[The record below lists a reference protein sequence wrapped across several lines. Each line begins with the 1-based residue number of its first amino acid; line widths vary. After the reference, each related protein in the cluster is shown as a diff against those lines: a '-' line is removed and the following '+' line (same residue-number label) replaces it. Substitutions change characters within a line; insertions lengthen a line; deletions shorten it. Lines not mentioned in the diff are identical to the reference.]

1 MQHDVGMS
9 GGEQHNEVIERCLAF
24 CREHGVTERGMA
36 IAEEAMRSDP
46 ARRVDSRS
54 MSPNYTTRFPSQ
66 KMGVVVQAES
76 RTIELASI
84 YMKEFE
90 KGVLGYWDQPGHKV
104 DLRYKSGKRTVRV
117 QATMDFFVVSEGFIG
132 FEEDKPAEQLAK
144 LCEKSPGRYRYNDKT
159 EKYEIPPLD
168 DYLDGTGLGSRVVSD
183 QDIETRYVENLAF
196 LYDFAADP
204 FTPEY
209 RDAICSLQEI
219 LRSLGCVTIGE
230 VEKKLS
236 IAREQIFKAIWD
248 GELAADL
255 EGSSLNEPEQ
265 MPIAISKQ
273 DLIAP
278 MLDEPLIAVD
288 RLPEGSPAAVQEA
301 VQRYKFILP
310 LLEKECTA
318 DEAAVAA
325 GVSIRTVFR
334 WKKAFEEDGGID
346 GLGSAHWRK
355 GNRLPKVPSHIEELM
370 ADFIDSHY
378 LTKSNKQRNHVYQL
392 IKDACKQKGFSPPS
406 KKTFYRRLD
415 EISDTKANKERK
427 GAKSAYQSM
436 AYRGLCDVGDED
448 WPFSEATRFLERCHI
463 DHTPM
468 DVELIDE
475 DGVEAGKPWLTLMV
489 DEYTSYVLA
498 FYLGF
503 DSPSAVTL
511 MCVIRLMVIS
521 HEVFPESVVVD
532 GGKEFESIYFEKLMA
547 KFRTAIISRK
557 GKPRGGGS
565 VERFF
570 GFLDLMVTHNLT
582 GNTTLTKNVR
592 KLSASHNP
600 KKLAI
605 WQPRELQ
612 DGLGEI
618 FEFFNS
624 SYPIYDTK
632 SPSSLRDISLRK
644 RGMRK
649 ARKVQ
654 YDDDFYMRTL
664 PESKRRT
671 AQLRRGKTIQVNRVE
686 YWHSSFRAVRRDG
699 ETVPVRYDPFNL
711 NHVYIFY
718 KQEWIKCRAVRRQH
732 RKASE
737 LEGAFLA
744 QLRKRMLYLNEKA
757 KDEARTEM
765 AALVERLDEKQV
777 SSLMFQESVVAE
789 EDGGDVVAGV
799 VESGDDSQSED
810 DVWGIAIPKSSW
822 SDL

>member
-1 MQHDVGMS
+1 MRHDVAMCDS
-9 GGEQHNEVIERCLAF
+9 DLHNEVIERCLAF
-24 CREHGVTERGMA
+24 CRDHGVTERGMM
-36 IAEEAMRSDP
+36 IAEEAMRADP

-54 MSPNYTTRFPSQ
+54 MSPNYTTRFPSK

-84 YMKEFE
+84 YMKEFDS
-90 KGVLGYWDQPGHKV
+90 GILGYWDQPGHKV
-104 DLRYKSGKRTVRV
+104 DLRYRSGKRMVRV
-117 QATMDFFVVSEGFIG
+117 LATMDFFVVSEGFIG
-132 FEEDKPAEQLAK
+132 FEEDKPETQLAK
-144 LCEKSPGRYRYNDKT
+144 LCKKTPGRYRYNEQS

-168 DYLDGTGLGSRVVSD
+168 EYLDGTGLGARVVSGRE
-183 QDIETRYVENLAF
+183 IATLYVENLAF
-196 LYDFAADP
+196 LYGFAADP

-209 RDAICSLQEI
+209 RDAISSLKEI

-230 VEKKLS
+230 VEKKFS
-236 IAREQIFKAIWD
+236 IPRELIFKAIWD

-265 MPIAISKQ
+265 MVIAISKQ
-273 DLIAP
+273 DLVAP
-278 MLDEPLIAVD
+278 VLGEPLIAVD
-288 RLPEGSPAAVQEA
+288 RLPEGSPAEIQEA

-318 DEAAVAA
+318 DEVAVTA
-325 GVSIRTVFR
+325 GVSARTVFR
-334 WKKAFEEDGGID
+334 WKKAFEEVGGID
-346 GLGSAHWRK
+346 GLGPAHWRK
-355 GNRLPKVPSHIEELM
+355 GNRLPKIPPQIEELM

-378 LTKSNKQRNHVYQL
+378 LTKSNKSRNHVYQL
-392 IKDACKQKGFSPPS
+392 IKDVCKQKGFFPPS

-415 EISDTKANKERK
+415 ELSDTKANKERK
-427 GAKSAYQSM
+427 GAKSAYQTT

-463 DHTPM
+463 DHTQM

-475 DGVEAGKPWLTLMV
+475 DGVELGKPWLTLVV
-489 DEYTSYVLA
+489 DEYTSFVLA
-498 FYLGF
+498 FYLSF
-503 DSPSAVTL
+503 DSPSVITL
-511 MCVIRLMVIS
+511 MCVARLMVIS

-557 GKPRGGGS
+557 GKPRGGGA

-570 GFLDLMVTHNLT
+570 GFLDKMVTHNLT
-582 GNTTLTKNVR
+582 GNTTLTKHVR

-605 WQPRELQ
+605 WQPRELH
-612 DGLGEI
+612 DGLSEI
-618 FEFFNS
+618 FEYFNYF
-624 SYPIYDTK
+624 YPILDTK
-632 SPSSLRDISLRK
+632 PPNLLRDTSIRK
-644 RGMRK
+644 DGMRK
-649 ARKVQ
+649 ARKVK

-664 PESKRRT
+664 PEPKRPT
-671 AQLRRGKTIQVNRVE
+671 AQLRRGKHIQVNRVE
-686 YWHSSFRAVRRDG
+686 YWHPSFRAVKRDG
-699 ETVPVRYDPFNL
+699 ETAPLRYDPFNL

-718 KQEWIKCRAVRRQH
+718 KHEWIRCRAVRRQH
-732 RKASE
+732 RRASE

-765 AALVERLDEKQV
+765 AALVERLDAKQV
-777 SSLMFQESVVAE
+777 SSRVTQTSPVAE
-789 EDGGDVVAGV
+789 EDGSDVVASV
-799 VESGDDSQSED
+799 VESGNESQSDD
-810 DVWGIAIPKSSW
+810 DVWGIAIPKSSR
-822 SDL
+822 SDP